1 MIIRVFAVLPTQYL
15 LQLNTF
21 FFSFL
26 GLQCCAR
33 TVRGGGA
40 GGPVPY
46 RIYVDSGV
54 VMLCVFALAPA
65 SPLIAASALTYFV
78 FCAPM
83 LRWTLIFLY
92 RPKFDIGG
100 GRFPFIFDVCITG
113 IIAGQ
118 IFLMSMMVLKRA
130 MGPAI
135 AAFCP
140 MIPTVWFRY
149 FLRKRYLQAFS
160 DAALL
165 QTSLLDGWDTNTATS
180 KGMREEFRKFL
191 VDCHKAA
198 YVPVCI
204 AGDQTSM
211 ITAEPAVVVPVE
223 FDDDDD
229 DDSIGNHTHN
239 DHTGTPGADDASP
252 RMKQAGTGL
261 RRSQL
266 PHIQN
271 MPMMRRARVHEE
283 HIEPTSPAR
292 FSASNSPRK
301 KLSVVKEHQMPFLS
315 PRSSNPKPNMNGSK
329 MSLAPVF

>member
-21 FFSFL
+21 VFAFL

-65 SPLIAASALTYFV
+65 SPLIAASALAYFV
-78 FCAPM
+78 FCIPM

-100 GRFPFIFDVCITG
+100 GRFPFIFDVCISG

-118 IFLMSMMVLKRA
+118 IFLTSMMVLKRA

-135 AAFCP
+135 CALCP
-140 MIPTVWFRY
+140 MIPTIWFRY
-149 FLRKRYLQAFS
+149 FVRKRYLRAFS

-223 FDDDDD
+223 FDDDD
-229 DDSIGNHTHN
+229 SIG
-239 DHTGTPGADDASP
+239 DHTQQNDSGTPAADDAAS
-252 RMKQAGTGL
+252 RMKH
-261 RRSQL
+261 SQP
-266 PHIQN
+266 PHSQN

-283 HIEPTSPAR
+283 HLDLASPLR
-292 FSASNSPRK
+292 FSASISSDK
-301 KLSVVKEHQMPFLS
+301 KLAIMKGHLMPFSS
-315 PRSSNPKPNMNGSK
+315 PLWSSNPKSNENGAK
-329 MSLAPVF
+329 MPLAPVL